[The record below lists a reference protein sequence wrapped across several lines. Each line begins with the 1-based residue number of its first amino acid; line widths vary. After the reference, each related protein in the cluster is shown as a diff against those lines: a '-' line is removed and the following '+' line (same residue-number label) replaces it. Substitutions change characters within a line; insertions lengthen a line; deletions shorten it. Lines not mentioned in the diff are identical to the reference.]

1 MEASNNI
8 ATEME
13 EERYNFSRAGH
24 LGPEQMRGLAM
35 MQEQLARTVTHTLS
49 AWLRTAFVATSLS
62 TEQKAFGAFLASVP
76 EVSYVCSL
84 RLEPLGAHGALQ
96 LDLALA
102 SPIVDVLLGGT
113 GRSGEPRDLTEIEE
127 AILHSVTD
135 MIVRELNKA
144 WESSTL
150 QFALEKRERDSQIQ
164 RLMAQTEKS
173 VCFHWGIAMPEASG
187 TLTVCLPAV
196 AVSSALRKMAAQRD
210 RPRRH
215 TDASIAHMQN
225 RLGHAVFPVILRLP
239 TVRLQ
244 AVDLSNLQPGQVLR
258 LPLPQ
263 TECAQLNIGDTV
275 VFRAQPIRAGEHRGA
290 RVTQLVAP
298 TASVN
303 APEEEEA

>member
-1 MEASNNI
+1 METLAAPQI
-8 ATEME
+8 E

-35 MQEQLARTVTHTLS
+35 MQEQLARNVSHTLS
-49 AWLRTAFVATSLS
+49 AWLRTAFVATSQS
-62 TEQKAFGAFLASVP
+62 IEQKAFGAFVAAIP
-76 EVSYVCSL
+76 EVSYVCSM

-113 GRSGEPRDLTEIEE
+113 GRSGAVRDLTEIEE

-150 QFALEKRERDSQIQ
+150 QFILEKRERDSQIQ
-164 RLMAQTEKS
+164 RLMGQTEKS
-173 VCFHWGIAMPEASG
+173 ICFQWSIAMPEASG
-187 TLTVCLPAV
+187 TLSVCLPAV

-215 TDASIAHMQN
+215 TDASIAHMQD
-225 RLGHAVFPVILRLP
+225 RLAYAVFPVSLRLP
-239 TVRLQ
+239 KVRLQ
-244 AVDLSNLQPGQVLR
+244 AADLSNLQVGQVLR
-258 LPLPQ
+258 LPMPQ
-263 TECAQLNIGDTV
+263 TERAQLNIGDTT
-275 VFRAQPIRAGEHRGA
+275 VFRAQPVRAGEHRAA
-290 RVTQLVAP
+290 RVTQLVSP
-298 TASVN
+298 TTSLT